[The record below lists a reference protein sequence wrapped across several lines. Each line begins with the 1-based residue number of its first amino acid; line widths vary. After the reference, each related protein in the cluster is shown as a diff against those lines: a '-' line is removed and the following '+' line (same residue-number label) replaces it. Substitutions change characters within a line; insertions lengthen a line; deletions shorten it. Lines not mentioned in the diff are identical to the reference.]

1 MSFPLDYGDILL
13 EKIKKQGCV
22 VMFAIAQNK
31 MPSKNWS
38 LSPLNVLI
46 ETLLFFWKYSKT
58 NHQVN
63 LNILLSEKT
72 LLYITRN
79 TYANLLV
86 RGIIV
91 ANGME

>member
-58 NHQVN
+58 NHD
-63 LNILLSEKT
+63 ILLSEKT

>member
-22 VMFAIAQNK
+22 VMFAIPQNK

-58 NHQVN
+58 NHDVN

>member
-13 EKIKKQGCV
+13 EKIKKQGCM

-58 NHQVN
+58 NHRVN